1 MEKFKVYEAKNNEL
15 KCAKGWVSNKD
26 KIDSQDHSHYSLS
39 NIVFSADYC
48 GQSRAGANNYHHSPE
63 VFNVY
68 MAKVLKKRFLE
79 LSSEAI
85 SLMEEDV
92 KKALLESEIELK
104 NIQEK
109 LELARSEK

>member
-1 MEKFKVYEAKNNEL
+1 MEKFKVYEEKNTEL
-15 KCAKGWVSNKD
+15 KYAKGWVANKD

-48 GQSRAGANNYHHSPE
+48 GQSHAGANNYHHSPK
-63 VFNVY
+63 VFNEY
-68 MAKVLKKRFLE
+68 MAKIIKKRFLE

-92 KKALLESEIELK
+92 KKALLESENELK
-104 NIQEK
+104 SVQEK